1 MNTYRAVYKI
11 ISESIVTSDTEASSM
26 TDALNKISAE
36 EDAVVETTEPV
47 IIKRS
52 IIRINECPDLAAHAA
67 IEQGVK

>member
-1 MNTYRAVYKI
+1 MTTYRAVYKI

-26 TDALNKISAE
+26 TDVLNKISAE
-36 EDAVVETTEPV
+36 EDVVVETTDPV

>member
-1 MNTYRAVYKI
+1 MTTYRAVYKI

-26 TDALNKISAE
+26 TDVLNKISAE
-36 EDAVVETTEPV
+36 EDVVVETTEPV

-67 IEQGVK
+67 IEQGTK